1 MKATLDDLALLTSVI
16 RRRSFRRAAA
26 DHGLSPSSLSERIRG
41 LEDQLGARLLN
52 RTTRSVSP
60 TEAGE
65 ALMTR
70 IGTSLDDIARAV
82 AATGLPADAVVG
94 RLRINAPGAA
104 DTALG
109 PLIAPFLAAHPGVH
123 MEIVVDNAF
132 SDVIGEGFDAGVR
145 YGERVAR
152 DMIAVPL
159 GGQERFV
166 VVAAPSLLERVGTP
180 DSPRDLA
187 RLPCL
192 RVRLPGGVLSWEF
205 EKDGRVI
212 RVQPQGPLTVTDST
226 IARQA
231 ALDGLGFHAIFEAW
245 VRDDIAAGRLVP
257 LFEDW
262 LPPFDGPFLYYPS
275 RRQSP
280 PALAAFVAFVRS
292 RNRAAATA
300 AE

>member
-1 MKATLDDLALLTSVI
+1 MNPSLDDLALLAAVV
-16 RRRSFRRAAA
+16 RHRGFRRAAA
-26 DHGLSPSSLSERIRG
+26 EAGVSPSSLSERIRA
-41 LEDQLGARLLN
+41 LEDRLGVRLLN

-70 IGTSLDDIARAV
+70 IGTALEDLAQAV
-82 AATGLPADAVVG
+82 AATGLPADAAVG

-109 PLIAPFLAAHPGVH
+109 PLLAPFLIAHPGVR

-132 SDVIGEGFDAGVR
+132 TDVVGEGFDAGVR
-145 YGERVAR
+145 YGERLDK

-159 GGQERFV
+159 GGAERFV
-166 VVAAPSLLERVGTP
+166 VVAAPSLLARVGRP
-180 DSPRDLA
+180 ESPEALT

-192 RVRLPGGVLSWEF
+192 RMRLPGGVMAWEF
-205 EKDGRVI
+205 EKDASII
-212 RVQPQGPLTVTDST
+212 RIQPQGPLTVTDAPM
-226 IARQA
+226 ARRA
-231 ALDGLGFHAIFEAW
+231 ALDGLGFLATFEAW

-262 LPPFDGPFLYYPS
+262 LAPFDGPFLYYPS
-275 RRQSP
+275 RRHPP
-280 PALAAFVAFVRS
+280 PALAAFVAFVRE
-292 RNRAAATA
+292 RNRRT
-300 AE
+300 

>member
-1 MKATLDDLALLTSVI
+1 
-16 RRRSFRRAAA
+16 
-26 DHGLSPSSLSERIRG
+26 
-41 LEDQLGARLLN
+41 
-52 RTTRSVSP
+52 
-60 TEAGE
+60 
-65 ALMTR
+65 
-70 IGTSLDDIARAV
+70 
-82 AATGLPADAVVG
+82 
-94 RLRINAPGAA
+94 
-104 DTALG
+104 
-109 PLIAPFLAAHPGVH
+109 

-132 SDVIGEGFDAGVR
+132 TDVIGEGFDAGVR

-166 VVAAPSLLERVGTP
+166 VVAAPSLLKRVGTP
-180 DSPRDLA
+180 DSPRDLV

-205 EKDGRVI
+205 EKEGRVI
-212 RVQPQGPLTVTDST
+212 RIQPQGPLTVTDSD

-245 VRDDIAAGRLVP
+245 VRDDIAAGRLVA

-275 RRQSP
+275 RRQTP
-280 PALAAFVAFVRS
+280 PALAAFVAFIRS
-292 RNRAAATA
+292 RKRATMTA
-300 AE
+300 VMETNGAD

>member
-1 MKATLDDLALLTSVI
+1 
-16 RRRSFRRAAA
+16 
-26 DHGLSPSSLSERIRG
+26 
-41 LEDQLGARLLN
+41 
-52 RTTRSVSP
+52 
-60 TEAGE
+60 
-65 ALMTR
+65 MTR
-70 IGTSLDDIARAV
+70 IGTSLDDIAQAV

-109 PLIAPFLAAHPGVH
+109 PLIAPFLTAHPGVH

-132 SDVIGEGFDAGVR
+132 TDVIGEGFDAGVR

-166 VVAAPSLLERVGTP
+166 VVAAPSLLKRVGTP

-205 EKDGRVI
+205 EKEGRVI
-212 RVQPQGPLTVTDST
+212 RIQPQGPLTVTDSD

-245 VRDDIAAGRLVP
+245 VRDDIAAGRLVA

-275 RRQSP
+275 RRQTP
-280 PALAAFVAFVRS
+280 PALAAFVAFIRS
-292 RNRAAATA
+292 RKRATMTA
-300 AE
+300 VMETNGAD